1 MQAAPTDAFR
11 YEHLFRIDQVVEA
24 QISPDGSRVAVVTE
38 RPKPETYYSRQ
49 RTIWLVPRAGGK
61 PERVPAAD
69 AGSSLDNPVWSPDSR
84 KILYRVA
91 RDKVNELVVRDLGS
105 NQSRVLQPCGTKET
119 VGVAIWSPDA
129 SRIAAICN
137 GANPLTAS
145 VEEKKEEKGGL
156 ESKAIVATR
165 SRLYD
170 DSLAK
175 RWSPER
181 RAVVM
186 DLTGKKR
193 VEAFNSQYLL
203 DEPGALQWREAET
216 LWIVGT
222 PANPFGG
229 MAFVSGRTLHRYD
242 VRQRRLD
249 TLAGTVDTERM
260 PLLTGPDAGFIVP
273 VAGTVASPDPSQFRK
288 TWELE
293 PLQLFEFSNG
303 KQGQDPLAS
312 LEIYVGRSA
321 PFLWSRAGGDGA
333 GNGTLYF
340 QWFDR
345 GSNRIKAFHADRTG
359 QERWQDLTP
368 AGKNVIAFS
377 LSADGR
383 TMALVTGDANT
394 PNDVYLLD
402 LKQPSTSPSRLTR
415 FGDAVRDLFQVSD
428 VETVRWRSK
437 DDRFDIDGWLLK
449 PADYQPGKRYP
460 LILLVHGG
468 PGVAFRNSFD
478 AMHFE
483 GAHQVPPELYLAR
496 GYMVL
501 MANPRGDPGY
511 GRQHQEAILEGWEFP
526 TNYDL
531 IPGVQEMVRR
541 GYADPERLGIAGA
554 SYGGWVTAFAV
565 TQTDM
570 FKAASAH
577 DPVIDTGISSA
588 VAYRGNL
595 LGNYWLHAGFV
606 DNHLLDAPFPT
617 SDPRKVNT
625 PILLRF
631 GLKEQPPMPSMFF
644 VSGLEYFTYL
654 HAHCKPVEM
663 IMHPEEGH
671 GIGDGETLRDYVD
684 RDLAWFDYWLLGK
697 GGLPYKPHTCHP

>member
-1 MQAAPTDAFR
+1 MRRKVLNVLPRLPGGWLVALSISASAGLQAAPRDSFR
-11 YEHLFRIDQVVEA
+11 YEDLFRLDQVVEA

-38 RPKPETYYSRQ
+38 RRTPETYYSNR
-49 RTIWLVPRAGGK
+49 RTLWMVPRDGGE
-61 PERVPAAD
+61 PERIPASDAD
-69 AGSSLDNPVWSPDSR
+69 SSLDNPVWSPDSR
-84 KILYRVA
+84 QILYRA
-91 RDKVNELVVRDLGS
+91 AHDKVNELVVRDLEG
-105 NQSRVLQPCGTKET
+105 NRSRVLQPCGSKET

-129 SRIAAICN
+129 SRIAAVCN
-137 GANPLTAS
+137 GANPLAAKEDKQ
-145 VEEKKEEKGGL
+145 EEKEKGL
-156 ESKAIVATR
+156 ESKTIVATR

-170 DSLAK
+170 DTLANK
-175 RWSPER
+175 HWSPVR

-186 DLTGKKR
+186 DLAGKER
-193 VEAFNSQYLL
+193 VEAFNSTYLL
-203 DEPGALQWREAET
+203 DEPGSLQWHEAEV
-216 LWIVGT
+216 LWIVAT
-222 PANPFGG
+222 PDNPFGG

-242 VRQRRLD
+242 VRERRLD
-249 TLAGTVDTERM
+249 TSAETIDTTRM
-260 PLLTGPDAGFIVP
+260 PLLSGPDGSFIVP
-273 VAGTVASPDPSQFRK
+273 VAGTVASPEPERFK
-288 TWELE
+288 ETWELQ
-293 PLQLFEFSNG
+293 PLELYGSTGG
-303 KQGQDPLAS
+303 KRERDPLAA

-321 PFLWSRAGGDGA
+321 PFLWSRGAGDRT

-345 GSNRIKAFHADRTG
+345 GSNRIKAFHPDRKG
-359 QERWQDLTP
+359 QERWEDLTP

-402 LKQPSTSPSRLTR
+402 LTQPFTPPSRLTR

-428 VETVRWRSK
+428 VETVHWRSK

-449 PADYQPGKRYP
+449 PADYRPGKRYP
-460 LILLVHGG
+460 LVLLVHGG

-483 GAHQVPPELYLAR
+483 GAHQVPPELYLSR

-511 GRQHQEAILEGWEFP
+511 GREHQEAILEGWEFP

-565 TQTDM
+565 TRPTCSRRRPRTTRSSTPESPARWRIAAICWATTGCTPASSTTICSM
-570 FKAASAH
+570 RRSPPRTRARSIRPSCCASA
-577 DPVIDTGISSA
+577 
-588 VAYRGNL
+588 
-595 LGNYWLHAGFV
+595 
-606 DNHLLDAPFPT
+606 
-617 SDPRKVNT
+617 
-625 PILLRF
+625 
-631 GLKEQPPMPSMFF
+631 
-644 VSGLEYFTYL
+644 
-654 HAHCKPVEM
+654 
-663 IMHPEEGH
+663 
-671 GIGDGETLRDYVD
+671 
-684 RDLAWFDYWLLGK
+684 
-697 GGLPYKPHTCHP
+697 